1 MMNYLLEQRHR
12 SMVKIFNNITKCI
25 WTKEGKR
32 LVLFFLI
39 GGVNTLCG
47 YGLYAFLLFIH
58 LHYALASFLGTV
70 GGVLFNFKTT
80 GTIVFKNH
88 DNKLLFRFVAVY
100 CVTYAVNVGCLRIF
114 ALYNANMYIAGLVL
128 VVPVALLSYTLLKKF
143 VFRGDRHE
151 DDQRDH
157 TMLQRGR

>member
-1 MMNYLLEQRHR
+1 MQILFKHNKL
-12 SMVKIFNNITKCI
+12 I
-25 WTKEGKR
+25 
-32 LVLFFLI
+32 LFFI
-39 GGVNTLCG
+39 VGGINTLFG

-70 GGVLFNFKTT
+70 GGVLFNFRTT
-80 GTIVFKNH
+80 GTIVFKNS
-88 DNKLLFRFVAVY
+88 DNNLLFRFVAVY
-100 CVTYAVNVGCLRIF
+100 FVTYVVNVGCLRIF
-114 ALYNANMYIAGLVL
+114 ALYHANMYIAGLVL